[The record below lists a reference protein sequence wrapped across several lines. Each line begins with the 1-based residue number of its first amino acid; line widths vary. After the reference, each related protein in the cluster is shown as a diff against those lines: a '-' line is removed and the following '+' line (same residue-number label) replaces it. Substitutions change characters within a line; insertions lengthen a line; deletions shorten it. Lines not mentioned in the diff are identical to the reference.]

1 VELPRFRTPLAR
13 ALAPVAAGIVFFAVL
28 FLATWAVAV
37 LISRNA
43 DSVSGGFAPTIFE
56 VGPVEAIAESVAD
69 DGPILFP
76 DLKSA
81 DGTRS
86 IVVDHAGDDPARG
99 WQVYYGH
106 PADRDPSCLVSHT
119 PGTRIFVDCDG
130 RELSPEELALPRA
143 VRPIVENETTLYI
156 DLRGVTSPLSVP

>member
-1 VELPRFRTPLAR
+1 VELPRFRSPLGR
-13 ALAPVAAGIVFFAVL
+13 ALAPVVAGIVFFALL
-28 FLATWAVAV
+28 FLATWGMAV
-37 LISRNA
+37 LIGRNA

-56 VGPVEAIAESVAD
+56 VGPVETIADSVAE

-86 IVVDHAGDDPARG
+86 IVVDHTGDDPARG

-119 PGTRIFVDCDG
+119 PGTRIFVDCEG
-130 RELSPEELALPRA
+130 RELAPEELALPTS
-143 VRPIVENETTLYI
+143 VRPIVENRATLFI
-156 DLRGVTSPLSVP
+156 DLRGVTSPVSVP

>member
-1 VELPRFRTPLAR
+1 MALPRFRTPLGR
-13 ALAPVAAGIVFFAVL
+13 ALAPVVAGIVFFAVL
-28 FLATWAVAV
+28 FLATWGVAV
-37 LISRNA
+37 LIGRNA

-56 VGPVEAIAESVAD
+56 VGPVETIAESVAE

-86 IVVDHAGDDPARG
+86 IVVDHLGDDPARG

-106 PADRDPSCLVSHT
+106 PADRDPGCLVAHT
-119 PGTRIFVDCDG
+119 PGTRTFVDCEG
-130 RELSPEELALPRA
+130 RELAPEDLALPVS
-143 VRPIVENETTLYI
+143 VRPIVENRTTLFI
-156 DLRGVTSPLSVP
+156 DLRGVTNPAVGP